1 MLLMVLLI
9 TTRRLQLLVPPA
21 MADSLLLMVEE
32 SRVITPML
40 LLCTPQT
47 VIRERFPSKVTATIV
62 ALAQLLMPAPEPAT
76 LPLIRMFET

>member
-1 MLLMVLLI
+1 MLV
-9 TTRRLQLLVPPA
+9 RAA
-21 MADSLLLMVEE
+21 MADSLLLMFEE
-32 SRVITPML
+32 SRAITPML
-40 LLCTPQT
+40 LLCTLPA